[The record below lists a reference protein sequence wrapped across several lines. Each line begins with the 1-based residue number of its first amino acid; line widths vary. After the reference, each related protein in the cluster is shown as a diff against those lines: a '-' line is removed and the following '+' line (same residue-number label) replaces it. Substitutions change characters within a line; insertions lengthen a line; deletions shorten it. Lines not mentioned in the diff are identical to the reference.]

1 MVQGYDDI
9 EIEMVVIKES
19 NDRYCNDAQA
29 YAICL
34 DENYSKEVV
43 VEQCSKLDEKVP
55 IYLLFNK
62 DDEVND
68 AVCELQKINE
78 DFSKVS
84 GFITALPVSIAKNEE
99 DGNVLRAFNKIIS
112 TGFLWKN
119 KKLFEQEEEEE
130 EKDGR
135 DR

>member
-78 DFSKVS
+78 DFSTVS
-84 GFITALPVSIAKNEE
+84 GFITALPVSIAENEE

-112 TGFLWKN
+112 TGFIWKN
-119 KKLFEQEEEEE
+119 KKLFEQEEEEKE
-130 EKDGR
+130 
-135 DR
+135 DRIR